1 MASSFPV
8 RMIHALARRL
18 PVCLRWCNTF
28 SPDVT
33 TQEDVVVHNRG
44 VPRHTPTSTIESE
57 SIGKNASAVTVH
69 IRQCFADLRKCKCL
83 YSSPLH
89 SRSRP
94 ETERRKHI
102 VKTVSGAAPQR
113 RRPHTPRATS
123 SRGYVAAVRV
133 QPGL

>member
-44 VPRHTPTSTIESE
+44 VPRHTPTSTIESK
-57 SIGKNASAVTVH
+57 SIGKNAGAVTVH
-69 IRQCFADLRKCKCL
+69 MRQCFAHLRRRTHL
-83 YSSPLH
+83 YSSPCTAGTL
-89 SRSRP
+89 P
-94 ETERRKHI
+94 KTEHPKHI
-102 VKTVSGAAPQR
+102 GRTVRGAAPQR

-123 SRGYVAAVRV
+123 SRGYVA
-133 QPGL
+133 